1 VAEPA
6 DNAAKNNTTMRS
18 FYAPSKPM
26 PLDQADGLRRMF
38 AGRHCHVLALVA
50 NPHVPFGGLVLDR
63 LASAMAALGRQVLVV
78 DAASTSPPPHELA
91 AVDLSACIEAVAPGV
106 RYLPAKGLPLNY
118 VDTRGFGGAF
128 VDAVQSAAQQSGQ
141 AADVVLLHADA
152 ADLARLFKQNTARHQ
167 DLAAMNPAMH
177 PAMHPPVRPMLL
189 GADHPESIKHAYA
202 NAKLLAQRCGLVQH
216 DLILVSAPHSPRVNS
231 ISHSLADCV
240 ERFLDGSIG
249 HIALIDPAVTVVSAR
264 AAQLQRQT
272 ADADLQRLVRAQ
284 LQDDDHHEA
293 QAISRPP
300 SHAAV
305 RAAARLQFGTQPS
318 RDARQPS
325 HSISSTAF

>member
-1 VAEPA
+1 
-6 DNAAKNNTTMRS
+6 
-18 FYAPSKPM
+18 M

-63 LASAMAALGRQVLVV
+63 LASAMAAQGRQVLVV

-128 VDAVQSAAQQSGQ
+128 VDAVQSAAQQSGP

-152 ADLARLFKQNTARHQ
+152 ADLARLFKQNTAQHQ
-167 DLAAMNPAMH
+167 DPAARH
-177 PAMHPPVRPMLL
+177 PAVRPMLL

-249 HIALIDPAVTVVSAR
+249 HIALIDPAVTVVGAR
-264 AAQLQRQT
+264 AAQLQRQS
-272 ADADLQRLVRAQ
+272 ADADLQRLIHAQ
-284 LQDDDHHEA
+284 LQDDDHPEA
-293 QAISRPP
+293 QALSQPP

-305 RAAARLQFGTQPS
+305 RAAARLQFGAQPS

-325 HSISSTAF
+325 HSISSSAF

>member
-1 VAEPA
+1 
-6 DNAAKNNTTMRS
+6 MRS

-38 AGRHCHVLALVA
+38 AGRRCQVLALVA

-63 LASAMAALGRQVLVV
+63 LASAMAALGRKVVVV

-91 AVDLSACIEAVAPGV
+91 AVDLSACIETVAPGV

-128 VDAVQSAAQQSGQ
+128 VDAVQSAALQSGQ

-152 ADLARLFKQNTARHQ
+152 ADLARLFKPSSVQPLGLST
-167 DLAAMNPAMH
+167 LPT
-177 PAMHPPVRPMLL
+177 PVRPILL

-249 HIALIDPAVTVVSAR
+249 HIALIDPAVT
-264 AAQLQRQT
+264 AANGRTAQFDRLS
-272 ADADLQRLVRAQ
+272 ADADLQRLIRAQ
-284 LQDDDHHEA
+284 LLGEPQDESHDQA
-293 QAISRPP
+293 QALLHPP

-305 RAAARLQFGTQPS
+305 RAAARM
-318 RDARQPS
+318 PS
-325 HSISSTAF
+325 HFISSTAL